1 MPQIKF
7 SNSYIFATRWRKP
20 LIFQTYIIWANQI
33 HSLKYLRST
42 TLGFKD
48 KEIIKSQFV
57 TKTQFLWISM
67 FLLFNSIVDLSTKF
81 CIEIL
86 YFCFFCF
93 KKLGEYFHF
102 ILNKRFSIFKS
113 YYLLSANVLK
123 GLWILFISYD
133 CPIIWVLILSANKNL
148 LTLYHL
154 IYKCF
159 MLFCMIVVYL
169 IDIFSWKMHELTRH
183 CK

>member
-1 MPQIKF
+1 MSLCHKF
-7 SNSYIFATRWRKP
+7 LFFNTYISTTKLCEP
-20 LIFQTYIIWANQI
+20 LIFQTRIALYNRS

-123 GLWILFISYD
+123 GL
-133 CPIIWVLILSANKNL
+133 
-148 LTLYHL
+148 
-154 IYKCF
+154 
-159 MLFCMIVVYL
+159 
-169 IDIFSWKMHELTRH
+169 
-183 CK
+183 